1 MTTPFRTTT
10 ACMLSVLT
18 LALILVT
25 LVPAP
30 TPATAADEAGAS
42 RWILGLKHGGLKTV
56 LLWGAGDRTTA
67 YHYMTLEVTNSTR
80 LARPWYPLVKAIT
93 DTKDKDGNNSV
104 YIATGYEEA
113 LAAVRLLENAPDLKP
128 VASTRGK
135 IAAGA
140 TLKTVAIFGP
150 LDSLYDDI
158 RLEVHGLA
166 DSVATYKM
174 DIYDGSEIADGDDI
188 TPSNDWIIGD
198 SAYYAR
204 NQKIM
209 TKLRAQAKADGDGVL
224 PAPVVHY
231 VVVSERR
238 LFRMNYQRLGDEFG
252 AEDDL
257 ISFVSEGYEIQGN
270 PKKMRIVNEKVSE

>member
-1 MTTPFRTTT
+1 MTMKSRTTR
-10 ACMLSVLT
+10 ACTLSVLT
-18 LALILVT
+18 LALILLT
-25 LVPAP
+25 LV
-30 TPATAADEAGAS
+30 PATAADEAGAT

-56 LLWGAGDRTTA
+56 LLNNADGSTTA
-67 YHYMTLEVTNSTR
+67 YHYMTLDVTNATR

-104 YIATGYEEA
+104 YIANGYEEA
-113 LAAVRLLENAPDLKP
+113 LDAVRLRESSPNLKAI
-128 VASTRGK
+128 VSTRGK
-135 IAAGA
+135 IAAGQ

-174 DIYDGSEIADGDDI
+174 DVYDGSEIADGDEI
-188 TPSNDWIIGD
+188 TPSNDWIIND

-209 TKLRAQAKADGDGVL
+209 SKLRAQANADGDGVL
-224 PAPVVHY
+224 PAPSVNY

-238 LFRMNYQRLGDEFG
+238 VFAMNYQRLGDEFG

-257 ISFVSEGYEIQGN
+257 ISFKSEGYEIEGN
-270 PKKMRIVNEKVSE
+270 PVKMRIVNEKVSE